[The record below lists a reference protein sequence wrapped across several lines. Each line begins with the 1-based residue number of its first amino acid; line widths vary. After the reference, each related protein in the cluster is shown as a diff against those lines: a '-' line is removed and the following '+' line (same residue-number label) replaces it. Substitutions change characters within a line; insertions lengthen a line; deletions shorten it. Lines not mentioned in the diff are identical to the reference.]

1 MPSDAT
7 FINVRKSFQAIA
19 GLESMTEMD
28 NFFFEQSMNRA
39 AQRAY
44 DASPSWPRYLVPSE
58 LRRVAALTV
67 DNVSAD
73 SGVPNKPYQK
83 YAVQSQGGGNAGGQ
97 VSSGLQ
103 SNIYVTL
110 TSPFRYFVRK
120 YSDTGTF
127 WNWHLVEFPTLQG
140 NTDGS
145 ALVSAT
151 SGVVAQSS
159 LGFTA
164 EEENPWDVERWVD
177 GTEDQNVVIMT
188 VQEAIVIPYSEQS
201 LSNVGEFIRVHK
213 QKSTIKNSAL
223 EYDFFTDNQG
233 ANVIDGNANIKFRNS
248 EATGVNFYS
257 NNLYATYKKE
267 YSSAFT
273 ETSTDVPAEFFDYI
287 IYSVLADFYT
297 GDGQTEK
304 ALIAEQTA
312 EKMLEKE
319 LFKIDI
325 KSNNN
330 SINRKFSTYVN
341 RQSR

>member
-67 DNVSAD
+67 DNVSVD
-73 SGVPNKPYQK
+73 SGVPNQPYRI

-103 SNIYVTL
+103 SNIYVTN
-110 TSPFRYFVRK
+110 TSPSRYLIRK
-120 YSDTGTF
+120 YAGNTWLWTLASAPTF
-127 WNWHLVEFPTLQG
+127 QA

-145 ALVSAT
+145 AFVSAI
-151 SGVVAQSS
+151 SGVIAQSYS
-159 LGFTA
+159 IVTLG
-164 EEENPWDVERWVD
+164 EENPWDVSSWVD
-177 GTEDQNVVIMT
+177 GTADANSVNISIE
-188 VQEAIVIPYSEQS
+188 EALVIPYSQTG
-201 LSNVGEFIRVHK
+201 LGNVGEFIRVHK

-223 EYDFFTDNQG
+223 EYDFFIDSQG
-233 ANVIDGNANIKFRNS
+233 ANVIDGSANVITHSNEGS
-248 EATGVNFYS
+248 GLTEYS
-257 NNLYATYKKE
+257 NNLYATYKKK